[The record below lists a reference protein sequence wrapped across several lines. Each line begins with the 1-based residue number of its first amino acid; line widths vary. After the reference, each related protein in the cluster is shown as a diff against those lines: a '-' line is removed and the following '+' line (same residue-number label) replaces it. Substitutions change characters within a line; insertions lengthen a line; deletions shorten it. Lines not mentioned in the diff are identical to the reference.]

1 MTKLLYIKASPR
13 GAESKSISIADA
25 YLAALKVST
34 PNLVVDVL
42 DVWQEQLPEFDGN
55 KVNAKMSV
63 ITGVAHGAEEKT
75 AWDELTALANRFIAA
90 DHYLFAV
97 PMWNGGIPYPL
108 KHYIDLIHQPGLLF
122 GLDPA
127 NGYFGLLKNK
137 RATIAYTS
145 GAYSPAT
152 PPPAFG
158 ADHHSTYLRAWLNQ
172 AGVTTIE
179 EIRFQPTLLT
189 ADPKSDFVAAIT
201 AAGDAAK
208 RASSGQASGAAQ
220 SPRDIVSSFYAAIA
234 CGDVDAILSLL
245 HPNLEWTEAEGF
257 PYYSGTWRTPQ
268 EVVEKLLVPLAR
280 DWKDFSAAPNDYIE
294 VGDQVVA
301 FGVYGGIANATG
313 KTMRAAFAHRW
324 KIRDGR
330 LARFDM
336 YTDTALVRAAL
347 VA

>member
-1 MTKLLYIKASPR
+1 MTNLLYIKASPR
-13 GAESKSISIADA
+13 GANSKSNAIADA
-25 YLAALKVST
+25 YLAALKAIT
-34 PNLVVDVL
+34 PSLVVDVL
-42 DVWQEQLPEFDGN
+42 DVWQERLPEFDGN
-55 KVNAKMSV
+55 KVNAKMSI

-145 GAYSPAT
+145 GAYSPAM

-158 ADHHSTYLRAWLNQ
+158 TDHHSTYLRAWLNQ
-172 AGVTTIE
+172 AGVTVIE

-189 ADPKSDFVAAIT
+189 VNPKSDFVAALA

-208 RASSGQASGAAQ
+208 LVGSGKANRATLLTT
-220 SPRDIVSSFYAAIA
+220 DIVSSFYAAIA
-234 CGDVDAILSLL
+234 RGDVDDILSLL
-245 HPNLEWTEAEGF
+245 HPSLEWTEAEGF

-268 EVVEKLLVPLAR
+268 EVVERLLVPLAR
-280 DWKDFSAAPNDYIE
+280 DWKDFSATANEYIE
-294 VGDQVVA
+294 AGDQVVA
-301 FGVYGGIANATG
+301 FGFYGGIANATG
-313 KTMRAAFAHRW
+313 KAMRAAFAHRW
-324 KIRDGR
+324 KIRDGK